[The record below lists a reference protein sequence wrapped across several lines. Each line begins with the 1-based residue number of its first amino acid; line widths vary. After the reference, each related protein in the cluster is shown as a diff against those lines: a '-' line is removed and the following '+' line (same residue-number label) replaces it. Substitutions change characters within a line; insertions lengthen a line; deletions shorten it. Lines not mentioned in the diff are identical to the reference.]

1 MRQCGK
7 YQTRITESS
16 CCRYTLSCMTLSEF
30 LRQRANDVQG
40 EVTLG
45 WLTSQAGISLP
56 GLVLALTAIPSVLP
70 IPGVGNLTGAALI
83 YLAARLWQGRPLT
96 SLPPR
101 MLAYR
106 IGPAHAARL
115 LRLLA
120 WLHEAASRRL
130 RRRVTALVGPSSWT
144 WCCMPVAAVGVV
156 IFLPIPLGNLLGA
169 FSLVALGLGHAMED
183 GCAIAVGWLVSVLTV
198 AYSLVLG
205 WGLGVFAFSGW
216 DRMVVVSGP

>member
-1 MRQCGK
+1 
-7 YQTRITESS
+7 
-16 CCRYTLSCMTLSEF
+16 MTLGEL
-30 LRQRANDVQG
+30 LRQRADEVQG

-45 WLTSQAGISLP
+45 WLTAQAGISLP
-56 GLVLALTAIPSVLP
+56 GLVLALTAIPSALP
-70 IPGVGNLTGAALI
+70 IPGVGNVTGAALVL
-83 YLAARLWQGRPLT
+83 LAVRLWRGLPLT

-115 LRLLA
+115 LRVLA

-130 RRRVTALVGPSSWT
+130 RPRAAALVSPSSWA
-144 WCCMPVAAVGVV
+144 WCCLPVAAIGVV

-183 GCAIAVGWLVSVLTV
+183 GWAVAVGWLVSALTV
-198 AYSLVLG
+198 AYSLGLG
-205 WGLGVFAFSGW
+205 WGLGTLATGGW
-216 DRMVVVSGP
+216 DRLLALFSAAG